1 MYLFYL
7 ESTLQCNDCP
17 YLSAIMGSFQLIYT
31 AHIYRDIHQHAD
43 IKKDQNGYLVF

>member
-1 MYLFYL
+1 MYRFYL

-17 YLSAIMGSFQLIYT
+17 YLIAIMDSFQLIYT
-31 AHIYRDIHQHAD
+31 AHIYQHSD